1 MTELVPSTT
10 RHSEVAAILERV
22 EREGIMEID
31 AQKETRYAKQL
42 DGRRFAIVDDS
53 NAVVGYL
60 SGGYSGGWAPSPN
73 VAREDVVAFVS
84 LIVIDKEARGEGH
97 AFEAIKQFAA
107 RAQNEKSAKLIGLNL
122 DQSGDVDARQA
133 SFEHMGFAFVDAA
146 GVTAIGDLLQT

>member
-1 MTELVPSTT
+1 MTELVPSRT

-42 DGRRFAIVDDS
+42 DGQRFAIVDDS
-53 NAVVGYL
+53 NVIVGYL
-60 SGGYSGGWAPSPN
+60 SGRYSGGWAPSPD
-73 VAREDVVAFVS
+73 VAREDVVAFVR
-84 LIVIDKEARGEGH
+84 LIVIDKDAREGH

-107 RAQNEKSAKLIGLNL
+107 GAQNEKSARLIGLNL
-122 DQSGDVDARQA
+122 DQNGDVDARQA

-146 GVTAIGDLLQT
+146 GVAAIGDLLQT